1 MPFEATPKRET
12 PGIPEWAQPHVWTDR
27 MLTTLLTGVRGGKWH
42 TLIDKVYSLDTL
54 LFAAASAFVVVVAV
68 IMHWNALSNYSTRV
82 MCMWWMPI

>member
-1 MPFEATPKRET
+1 
-12 PGIPEWAQPHVWTDR
+12 

-82 MCMWWMPI
+82 TCMWWMPI